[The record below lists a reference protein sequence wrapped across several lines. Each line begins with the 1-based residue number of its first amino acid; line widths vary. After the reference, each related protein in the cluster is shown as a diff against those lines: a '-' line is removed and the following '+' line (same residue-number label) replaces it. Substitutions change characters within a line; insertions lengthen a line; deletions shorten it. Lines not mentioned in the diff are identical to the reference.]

1 GTEKANGHHRYKSI
15 DQFTGWWGTPFHSVF
30 RSWELGL
37 VKLKNKN
44 AIVTGGSH
52 GLGRAIV
59 QRFVEEGA
67 NVVLCA
73 REEQSLARIDQELKS
88 HVRSGQRV
96 ISQKCD
102 VSSNEQVEA
111 MFETTREELGEL
123 HNLVNNAGVY
133 GPKGPAEE
141 VDWDEWRRCIEINL
155 YGTLIPCRHAISRF
169 KKSGA
174 GKIINLSG
182 GGATNPLPN
191 ISAYAASKAAV
202 VRLTETLAEELR
214 KWHIDVNA
222 IAPGALN
229 TRLLDEVLEAGP
241 DKVGAEFYLRAVKQ
255 SQDGGVPLDLGADL
269 CVYLASTQSEGI
281 TGKLLS
287 AKWDP
292 WSSLHMHKDDLHST
306 DIYTLRRIRP
316 QDRGRNWTS
325 SYAADE

>member
-1 GTEKANGHHRYKSI
+1 M
-15 DQFTGWWGTPFHSVF
+15 
-30 RSWELGL
+30 
-37 VKLKNKN
+37 KLENRN
-44 AIVTGGSH
+44 AIVTGGSQ
-52 GLGRAIV
+52 GFGRAIV
-59 QRFVEEGA
+59 EAFVREGA
-67 NVVLCA
+67 NVLFCA
-73 REEQSLARIDQELKS
+73 RDGESLARFEQKLKES
-88 HVRSGQRV
+88 ARAGQR
-96 ISQKCD
+96 ILAQACD
-102 VSSNEQVEA
+102 VSSA
-111 MFETTREELGEL
+111 SDSEELFRRADDEL
-123 HNLVNNAGVY
+123 GALHILINNAGVY
-133 GPKGPAEE
+133 GPKGPSEE
-141 VDWDEWRRCIEINL
+141 VAWDEWCRCIEINL

-269 CVYLASTQSEGI
+269 CVYLATDQSNGI
-281 TGKLLS
+281 TGKLIS

-292 WSSLHMHKDDLHST
+292 WRSLHTHKDDLNST
-306 DIYTLRRIRP
+306 DIYTLRRITP
-316 QDRGRNWTS
+316 QDRGRSWN
-325 SYAADE
+325 EKP